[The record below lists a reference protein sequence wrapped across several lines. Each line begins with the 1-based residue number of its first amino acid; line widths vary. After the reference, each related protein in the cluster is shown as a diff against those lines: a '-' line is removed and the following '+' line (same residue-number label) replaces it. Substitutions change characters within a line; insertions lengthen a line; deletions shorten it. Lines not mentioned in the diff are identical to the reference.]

1 MPRFDSLKPC
11 PFCGSDAVHYLKTYD
26 TVNSEPHC
34 YMQVGCRK
42 CGVFFTT
49 SHFKIVDIP
58 RIPDEDVS
66 EVIAAWNR
74 RVCR

>member
-1 MPRFDSLKPC
+1 MIQLLLSRIVICKL
-11 PFCGSDAVHYLKTYD
+11 AVASVAY
-26 TVNSEPHC
+26 
-34 YMQVGCRK
+34 
-42 CGVFFTT
+42 FFTT